1 MKPKLLAGLISE
13 QQPEPSSP
21 QKSTPRAKP
30 RLGHEVVVS
39 ADVAQLGLLTRTAGV
54 SEDGERR
61 PVHLGF
67 LADIGLTRK

>member
-1 MKPKLLAGLISE
+1 MKPMLARLISK
-13 QQPEPSSP
+13 QQQVPSSP

-61 PVHLGF
+61 PVHLGS

>member
-1 MKPKLLAGLISE
+1 MKPKLLPRLLSE
-13 QQPEPSSP
+13 QQQVPSSP

-61 PVHLGF
+61 PVHLGS